1 MSTTVSSSTVDGLV
15 SGLDTS
21 SIISKLLTADAAPQ
35 TQMKSSMSA
44 AQLKVTAYQT
54 VNSKMAALGT
64 AADALVKATGWTPT
78 TAKSSSD
85 AITVTADGTAS
96 AGSLSVSV
104 EKLAAARSAVSGTF
118 SLGADGKVSDAT
130 IGSSIGTPLDI
141 VRSDG
146 SYVTIKPSAGTL
158 DQVVAA
164 VNKAGDLGIKAVAIR
179 VGENSYRLQITST
192 GTGEKAGDF
201 KVVPH
206 TGRAESLPSAP
217 KKLGANGNT
226 ESYGTVGS
234 EQAGWKTITPAAD
247 AQVTL
252 GANKVDGNGNVI
264 STAITASSPTNT
276 FTGLMPGVTMT
287 VGATTATPAS
297 VTVTS
302 NPSAVATAVE
312 SLVKAANAAL
322 DEITVQSRAG
332 LVGSD
337 GKVVGGGTLRGDS
350 TLRGMKSQV
359 LDAVTAALGGGE
371 SAAKYGLQSTKDGAL
386 TFDKDTFLKAY
397 EADPATVRKQLAPSS
412 LDPDTTSKGVVE
424 RLAAVA
430 KNATD
435 ADKGSLTTVI
445 AGQNKTISD
454 LTTRIADWD
463 ARLAAKKERYQK
475 YYSSL
480 ETALGKLQSQSNWLQ
495 GQLASLG

>member
-21 SIISKLLTADAAPQ
+21 SIISKLLAADAAPQ
-35 TQMKSSMSA
+35 TQMKSSVSA
-44 AQLKVTAYQT
+44 AQLKITAYQS
-54 VNSKMAALGT
+54 VNTKMQALGT

-78 TAKSSSD
+78 TASSSSS
-85 AITVTADGTAS
+85 AVVVTADSTAS

-104 EKLAAARSAVSGTF
+104 DKLASARSAVSGTF

-130 IGSSIGTPLDI
+130 VGSSIGTPLDI

-192 GTGEKAGDF
+192 STGATAGDF

-206 TGRAESLPSAP
+206 GTRPDSLDAAHP
-217 KKLGANGNT
+217 KKLSDGSRT
-226 ESYGTVGS
+226 ETYATVGS
-234 EQAGWKTITPAAD
+234 EQTGWASLTPAAD

-252 GANKVDGNGNVI
+252 GTGTN
-264 STAITASSPTNT
+264 AITASSSTNT

-287 VGATTATPAS
+287 VGATTTSTPAS

-302 NPSAVATAVE
+302 NPSAVASAVE
-312 SLVKAANAAL
+312 ALVGAANAAL
-322 DEITVQSRAG
+322 NEITVQSRAG
-332 LVGSD
+332 NVGSD

-350 TLRGMKSQV
+350 TLRAMKSQV

-386 TFDKDTFLKAY
+386 TFDKDVFTKAY
-397 EADPATVRKQLAPSS
+397 QADPATVQKRLAPSS
-412 LDPDTTSKGVVE
+412 LDPDAAPGVVE

-454 LTTRIADWD
+454 LTTRIADWND
-463 ARLAAKKERYQK
+463 RLAAKKERYQK

-480 ETALGKLQSQSNWLQ
+480 ETALGKLQSQSSWLQ